1 MTVERQPWCPPT
13 TVRCFDDLLSYRLV
27 GASACADRITTA
39 LVHLA
44 HAANH
49 SGRDV
54 AIEVKNVGDSFCR
67 LKPDTGL
74 HFNLVAILTAAA
86 QSGNSRDVAECP
98 TALDAY
104 RRHAQKAL
112 VTAAADLLRGD
123 STFLVQDYSSM
134 IMRILAVLGQ
144 IDPAR

>member
-86 QSGNSRDVAECP
+86 QSGTPAMSPNVRQHSTP
-98 TALDAY
+98 TAAMP
-104 RRHAQKAL
+104 RR
-112 VTAAADLLRGD
+112 R
-123 STFLVQDYSSM
+123 S
-134 IMRILAVLGQ
+134 
-144 IDPAR
+144 